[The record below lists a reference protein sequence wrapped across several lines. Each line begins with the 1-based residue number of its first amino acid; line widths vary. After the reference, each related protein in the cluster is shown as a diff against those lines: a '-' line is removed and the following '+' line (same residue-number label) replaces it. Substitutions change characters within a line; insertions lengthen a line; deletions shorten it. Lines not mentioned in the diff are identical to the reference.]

1 MLIRVIYRDAS
12 VDLVNSSALEHL
24 IKKKEIVAFCR
35 SDGWILV
42 ERDPTRKRKRQFSGP
57 GRRATDLASDYYG

>member
-12 VDLVNSSALEHL
+12 VDLVNSSSLAHL
-24 IKKKEIVAFCR
+24 IKKQEIVAFCR
-35 SDGWILV
+35 SDGWIMID
-42 ERDPTRKRKRQFSGP
+42 RDPVRKRKRQFVGP